1 MRNILFLLS
10 LLILYSCT
18 SNSEIEFRE
27 NTKFENLALTRSSI
41 DLTINHPNLLI
52 SKKPY
57 NFSVAGVGANLFA
70 YQWNFGKN
78 ATLENNT
85 GSSVNVTFN
94 EAGIYPLS
102 LSAFELFDLNG
113 NGKYDLYQLNDKAY
127 NVYQNSPNIIGDKLI
142 GKEDTYEYSM
152 QYSNLSSDFSGEWDI
167 PDGVEYTYLNN
178 NRKVRLKFHTPG
190 KYTIKCRAKEY
201 CPSAENEL
209 YISEWST
216 KEIKV
221 IDYFPKDT
229 WFVNNINIYDE
240 YVDYDIVYSATKD
253 YILTS
258 LYLVLLYNGAYDG
271 TFGGRPLDWINKN
284 NFYLPPKIEVEDGSS
299 NKILDAAYDG
309 GSNIGIKA
317 GTTKILKTHQ
327 VITPGKQLQ
336 DIEYILFY
344 LYDNTRPNRYRED
357 YDFRE

>member
-1 MRNILFLLS
+1 
-10 LLILYSCT
+10 
-18 SNSEIEFRE
+18 
-27 NTKFENLALTRSSI
+27 
-41 DLTINHPNLLI
+41 
-52 SKKPY
+52 
-57 NFSVAGVGANLFA
+57 
-70 YQWNFGKN
+70 
-78 ATLENNT
+78 
-85 GSSVNVTFN
+85 
-94 EAGIYPLS
+94 
-102 LSAFELFDLNG
+102 
-113 NGKYDLYQLNDKAY
+113 
-127 NVYQNSPNIIGDKLI
+127 
-142 GKEDTYEYSM
+142 M

-229 WFVNNINIYDE
+229 WFVNNINIDASKNI
-240 YVDYDIVYSATKD
+240 VTYDIIFKATRSYS
-253 YILTS
+253 LTS

-271 TFGGRPLDWINKN
+271 TFGGKSLAWEYKDG
-284 NFYLPPKIEVEDGSS
+284 FYFPPKIEIEDGCMR
-299 NKILDAAYDG
+299 KILDTKLDG
-309 GSNIGIKA
+309 SGAIGISA
-317 GTTKILKTHQ
+317 GTTRILNIMQ
-327 VITPGKQLQ
+327 YITPGKQLQ

-344 LYDNTRPNRYRED
+344 LHDNTRPNRYRED